1 MSQSTLDRPI
11 TVWLTGASS
20 GIGEALAQA
29 MLAQGHH
36 VIATGRRR
44 EPLETLAAAYPDR
57 VTVAPADTTDRGA
70 LNGLTATFAEQA
82 PLQMA
87 VLNAGTCEYL
97 DIKHFDADVIE
108 HNLHTNVTGT
118 ARSVEAVLPA
128 LREARRQGLP
138 AELVIVG
145 SSAWWFP
152 FGRAEGYGASKA
164 ALAYLAHS
172 LRADLAAEGI
182 RVTLVSP
189 GFVKTPLTD
198 RNDFP
203 MPCLIEATEAA
214 DRIAKGLQRGASE
227 IHFPRRFTLTL
238 KLLGALP
245 QSWVDRLA
253 ARMTRSSKEHPE

>member
-1 MSQSTLDRPI
+1 MSHSTLDRPI
-11 TVWLTGASS
+11 TLWLTGATS
-20 GIGEALAQA
+20 GIGRALAQA
-29 MLAQGHH
+29 LLEQGQR

-44 EPLETLAAAYPDR
+44 ESLETLAASYPGQ
-57 VTVAPADTTDRGA
+57 VTVAPADTTDRETLGA
-70 LNGLTATFAEQA
+70 LSETFTRQA
-82 PLQMA
+82 PVQMA
-87 VLNAGTCEYL
+87 ILNAGTCEYL
-97 DIKHFDADVIE
+97 DVRSFDADVIE

-118 ARSVEAVLPA
+118 ARSMEAVLPA
-128 LREARRQGLP
+128 LRHARRQGLP

-189 GFVKTPLTD
+189 GFVRTPLTD

-214 DRIAKGLQRGASE
+214 DRIIRGLHRGAAE
-227 IHFPRRFTLTL
+227 IHFPRRFTVTL

-245 QSWVDRLA
+245 QSWMDRLA